1 MSTGAT
7 DAQAEG
13 ELRPSADLVAE
24 GAAMKAAAQ
33 KAAAARRAE
42 GDGKQAPKV
51 SKEEQERLNAL
62 KKLDITGHKKS
73 PQQLEKEFADL
84 YGGQANIIQDGL
96 TTAQAAKGA
105 AKFGPNALTPPKQT
119 PEWIKCL
126 ETQKGFFNLLLWAG
140 SILCFI
146 SYGID
151 NSAPDNLYL
160 GIVLAL
166 VVIATGVF
174 EYFQEKS
181 SSDLM
186 KKFASMQPPAVTVIR
201 NGKETT
207 IPAIELTHGDM
218 VKVSYGDKI
227 PADLRVV
234 NASADCKVDQASLTG
249 EPDHLKRTPKCTHD
263 DHYETEN
270 LMFFGTLCSS
280 GKADCMVIGIGD
292 GTVMGSISALTTGT
306 KAEQTPINKEIE
318 HFVFIVASVAI
329 FLGVS
334 FFIIGVVKDVTSTG
348 TVNITTQLVFMIGII
363 VANVPEGLLATVTV
377 CLTLTAK
384 RMAQKNV
391 LVKNLESVETLGSTS
406 CICSDKTGTL
416 TQNKMT
422 TTNICC
428 DGMLYEF
435 KYAAAEGEHKFP
447 KCDLYTS
454 GPKAAVVESIKEVT
468 QGNEYKGTIYNVKFD
483 DPKLGK
489 SGDNWVTIGMI
500 EKDGVQGEEHWMTQF
515 EGSDAESKSGNKI
528 EVKVGDKINVI
539 FSPDSLRRINRV
551 CALQNTTSFDDAS
564 KVVQDKKMYEESDR
578 RKICEIFSIKSKEW
592 DTIRGKPLP
601 FRFRQ
606 EMKNGGAR
614 FPMDQWLPNA
624 DASSNALVRWCNDK
638 PLWDDAAYD
647 ACGYKFKEWDGP
659 LHIKDSYSAEAVQ
672 YECDMPG
679 MDLYK
684 KAYPAIALVSDGVEK
699 SWRIPFNSKNK
710 FAVSVHKQP
719 GAGNKALLLMKGGSD
734 VILERCDHVMH
745 RGKRIPLTPALRA
758 RYEELNLVLAKMGR
772 RVLSSAEYELPE
784 DTMPASWTGFECE
797 TALANFPLG
806 TSKAKCEEEAAKM
819 REINKESGDEA
830 FPESKIKAMLENQP
844 KKLTFLGMTAL
855 IDPHRPSVPDAV
867 DKCHEAGILVVM
879 VTGDHPATAEA
890 IAKTIGIIK
899 TSGGAT
905 CDDRKDINKR
915 MYGVPALQ
923 FYMEGATLT
932 AAEKDKN
939 NKWWAEFKKSE
950 IFQKAIAKNKSNA
963 GLMDL
968 VEHPWNDKRTRE
980 GVPHGADQC
989 IGQDPDFAPAIV
1001 VPGKTFTNMT
1011 ETENPAWWPHVLS
1024 HREIVF
1030 ARTSPKQKLM
1040 IVDQFQKKG
1049 NVVAVTGDG
1058 VNDAPA
1064 LKKANIG
1071 VAMGIAGTDVS
1082 KEAADM
1088 ILLDDNFASIVNGVE
1103 EGRLIFDN
1111 LKKSIAYTLSSNI
1124 PEISPFLSFITVGI
1138 PLPLSTVLIL
1148 CIDLG
1153 TDMVPAISMAWEG
1166 KEADIMKR
1174 PPRDQKKDRLVTKKL
1189 VCFAYLQIGVIQA
1202 VAGFFSY
1209 MVVMGDYGYY
1219 SHTLPGLGADD
1230 AWQKVQLMCKVKGGV
1245 LRNEDGWAYPGLNDF
1260 SGANYKKINDA
1271 FAKGYM
1277 FWDWNTVER
1286 DDPAKQ
1292 MAGMKVGDVI
1302 TCAHAPRSINSE
1314 AAQPDGFKW
1323 SDPITYANNELMTSN
1338 NYTYDAG
1345 ADAPPTSY
1353 TAGRPVTSVNT
1364 IIAMKKAGWIEYL
1377 PFAARMSAFYD
1388 KNWAYWEP
1396 VCGSSG
1402 ETCDVNVAGGEGQYC
1417 CGSVSG
1423 IAGVATIQGY
1433 GEAGADAHFAG
1444 TPAGYRVLPKWSK
1457 QVAGTAVY
1465 PGLVTDSIITPSGS
1479 EKFWPGETP
1488 MAKTNAADQTTSWQ
1502 SDLFDMPRY
1511 DDYEE
1516 LKTDY
1521 KKSADVNVT
1530 VGTKTCTSWTLSDTN
1545 VVSNKRSDCLNTEDS
1560 LADNMYSWFHGTKVR
1575 VNVMNRMLQR
1585 EALAFA
1591 QTSGFTT
1598 IIVVQWADLM
1608 ICKTRWLSIRQQGM
1622 SNPLMNF
1629 GLLFETILGAFVCF
1643 VPFLNAALQTRPLRF
1658 THWMPG
1664 MPFMVLIFMYDE
1676 TRKYLMRTG
1685 STDEVDPQTGQVTK
1699 NFNWVGENTYY

>member
-1 MSTGAT
+1 
-7 DAQAEG
+7 
-13 ELRPSADLVAE
+13 
-24 GAAMKAAAQ
+24 
-33 KAAAARRAE
+33 
-42 GDGKQAPKV
+42 
-51 SKEEQERLNAL
+51 
-62 KKLDITGHKKS
+62 
-73 PQQLEKEFADL
+73 
-84 YGGQANIIQDGL
+84 
-96 TTAQAAKGA
+96 
-105 AKFGPNALTPPKQT
+105 
-119 PEWIKCL
+119 
-126 ETQKGFFNLLLWAG
+126 
-140 SILCFI
+140 
-146 SYGID
+146 
-151 NSAPDNLYL
+151 
-160 GIVLAL
+160 
-166 VVIATGVF
+166 
-174 EYFQEKS
+174 
-181 SSDLM
+181 
-186 KKFASMQPPAVTVIR
+186 
-201 NGKETT
+201 
-207 IPAIELTHGDM
+207 
-218 VKVSYGDKI
+218 
-227 PADLRVV
+227 
-234 NASADCKVDQASLTG
+234 
-249 EPDHLKRTPKCTHD
+249 
-263 DHYETEN
+263 
-270 LMFFGTLCSS
+270 
-280 GKADCMVIGIGD
+280 
-292 GTVMGSISALTTGT
+292 MGSISALTTGT
-306 KAEQTPINKEIE
+306 TAEQTPINKEIE
-318 HFVFIVASVAI
+318 HFVTIVASVAI

-334 FFIIGVVKDVTSTG
+334 FFIIGVIKDVTSTG

-447 KCDLYTS
+447 KCDLYTT
-454 GPKAAVVESIKEVT
+454 GPKAAVVESIQPVT

-483 DPKLGK
+483 DPKLAK
-489 SGDNWVTIGMI
+489 TGDNWVTIGMI
-500 EKDGVQGEEHWMTQF
+500 EKDGVQGEEHWMSEF
-515 EGSDAESKSGNKI
+515 EGSSDGSKAGKALD
-528 EVKVGDKINVI
+528 VKVGDKINVI
-539 FSPDSLRRINRV
+539 FSPDSLQRINRV
-551 CALQNTTSFDDAS
+551 CALQNTTSFDGAS
-564 KVVQDKKMYEESDR
+564 KVVQEKKMYEESDR
-578 RKICEIFSIKSKEW
+578 RKICEIFNIKSKEW

-638 PLWDDAAYD
+638 PLWDDAAYA
-647 ACGYKFKEWDGP
+647 ACGFKPKEWDGA
-659 LHIKDSYSAEAVQ
+659 LHIKDSYTAEAVQ

-684 KAYPAIALVSDGVEK
+684 KAYPAISLNKDGVEK

-784 DTMPASWTGFECE
+784 DTMSASWTGFECE
-797 TALANFPLG
+797 TQIANFPLG
-806 TSKAKCEEEAAKM
+806 TPQAKCEAEAANM
-819 REINKESGDEA
+819 RAINKESGEETFSED
-830 FPESKIKAMLENQP
+830 KIKAMLENQP

-923 FYMEGATLT
+923 FYMDGATLT
-932 AAEKDKN
+932 GAEKEKN

-950 IFQKAIAKNKSNA
+950 IFQKAISKNKSNA
-963 GLMDL
+963 GLMDMA
-968 VEHPWNDKRTRE
+968 EHPWNDKRTRE
-980 GVPHGADQC
+980 GVPHGSEKC

-1011 ETENPAWWPHVLS
+1011 ESENPAWWPHVLS

-1174 PPRDQKKDRLVTKKL
+1174 PPRDQLKDRLVTKKL

-1245 LRNEDGWAYPGLNDF
+1245 LRNEDGY
-1260 SGANYKKINDA
+1260 
-1271 FAKGYM
+1271 
-1277 FWDWNTVER
+1277 
-1286 DDPAKQ
+1286 
-1292 MAGMKVGDVI
+1292 
-1302 TCAHAPRSINSE
+1302 
-1314 AAQPDGFKW
+1314 
-1323 SDPITYANNELMTSN
+1323 
-1338 NYTYDAG
+1338 
-1345 ADAPPTSY
+1345 
-1353 TAGRPVTSVNT
+1353 
-1364 IIAMKKAGWIEYL
+1364 
-1377 PFAARMSAFYD
+1377 
-1388 KNWAYWEP
+1388 
-1396 VCGSSG
+1396 
-1402 ETCDVNVAGGEGQYC
+1402 
-1417 CGSVSG
+1417 VSCF
-1423 IAGVATIQGY
+1423 I
-1433 GEAGADAHFAG
+1433 
-1444 TPAGYRVLPKWSK
+1444 L
-1457 QVAGTAVY
+1457 
-1465 PGLVTDSIITPSGS
+1465 
-1479 EKFWPGETP
+1479 
-1488 MAKTNAADQTTSWQ
+1488 
-1502 SDLFDMPRY
+1502 
-1511 DDYEE
+1511 
-1516 LKTDY
+1516 
-1521 KKSADVNVT
+1521 
-1530 VGTKTCTSWTLSDTN
+1530 
-1545 VVSNKRSDCLNTEDS
+1545 
-1560 LADNMYSWFHGTKVR
+1560 
-1575 VNVMNRMLQR
+1575 
-1585 EALAFA
+1585 
-1591 QTSGFTT
+1591 
-1598 IIVVQWADLM
+1598 
-1608 ICKTRWLSIRQQGM
+1608 
-1622 SNPLMNF
+1622 F
-1629 GLLFETILGAFVCF
+1629 GLFSLSLSLSLSLSFPTVWGYNTNTDRSLLTPHTAQYKSTQMGLPGAER
-1643 VPFLNAALQTRPLRF
+1643 LRRRKLQT
-1658 THWMPG
+1658 
-1664 MPFMVLIFMYDE
+1664 D
-1676 TRKYLMRTG
+1676 
-1685 STDEVDPQTGQVTK
+1685 Q
-1699 NFNWVGENTYY
+1699 